1 MKRISKADGIGHNGE
16 DKQIYSS
23 ITIEALVPVLVT
35 IDFRVCLLQ
44 SKDIMQTA
52 SIVFSTRHLT
62 KQVPAWVIHI
72 SKCYKSTCK

>member
-1 MKRISKADGIGHNGE
+1 MKRISKADGIEHNGE

-44 SKDIMQTA
+44 SNTLCKLLQ
-52 SIVFSTRHLT
+52 SFSARAT
-62 KQVPAWVIHI
+62 
-72 SKCYKSTCK
+72 